1 MKVELRA
8 MTNSLGILESPVM
21 IFSVMPSLKYSCSFS
36 PLMFVNGSTAI
47 EGLSGSGYAIFLTE
61 ATSIAGLAGET
72 VVEGLA
78 LDGETFFSSRGIA
91 LGVGVS
97 G

>member
-1 MKVELRA
+1 
-8 MTNSLGILESPVM
+8 
-21 IFSVMPSLKYSCSFS
+21 
-36 PLMFVNGSTAI
+36 MFTKGKTAI

-61 ATSIAGLAGET
+61 ATSIAGLVGVG

-78 LDGETFFSSRGIA
+78 GDGNVSFSPGSTA
-91 LGVGVS
+91 LGEEVS